1 MALVVKSAIGG
12 IARKKGMRISG
23 KTFKEIDTAVS
34 ALMDKAMK
42 RAKDNNRKTI
52 YPHDL

>member
-12 IARKKGMRISG
+12 IAKKKGMRISG
-23 KTFKEIDTAVS
+23 KTFEGLDKAVT
-34 ALMDKAMK
+34 ALMEKAMN